1 MINFQLLVVAMLRA
15 ERSEGCC
22 QKVLYLAEEHV
33 LGSLDPS
40 NPYQERDMEGHSDD
54 MPAILP
60 TSEDLESLFEACPPC
75 EACPPLAAISR
86 SSSLGRSAK
95 LVIVNR

>member
-1 MINFQLLVVAMLRA
+1 MVNFKLLVVPMLRA
-15 ERSEGCC
+15 ERSEGYC
-22 QKVLYLAEEHV
+22 QTILYLAEEHV
-33 LGSLDPS
+33 PGSLDPS
-40 NPYQERDMEGHSDD
+40 NPYLKRDMGGHSDN
-54 MPAILP
+54 MLARLP

-95 LVIVNR
+95 LVIVK

>member
-1 MINFQLLVVAMLRA
+1 MLRA
-15 ERSEGCC
+15 ERSEGRW
-22 QKVLYLAEEHV
+22 QTALYLAEEHV
-33 LGSLDPS
+33 PGSLEPS
-40 NPYQERDMEGHSDD
+40 NLYLERDWGGHSDD

-60 TSEDLESLFEACPPC
+60 TSEDVESLFEACPPC